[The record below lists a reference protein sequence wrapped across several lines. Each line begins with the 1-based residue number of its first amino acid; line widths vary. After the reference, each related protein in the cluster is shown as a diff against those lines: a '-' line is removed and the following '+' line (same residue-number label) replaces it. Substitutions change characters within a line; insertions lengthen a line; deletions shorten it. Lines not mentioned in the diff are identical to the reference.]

1 MGNEIP
7 SVCLFVATFS
17 PILQR
22 EQDVPFWNTTD
33 SLSVLQMKERL
44 AQKNLSLH
52 KVAESANDLREKFSL
67 EISISTLFSAEDI
80 C

>member
-1 MGNEIP
+1 
-7 SVCLFVATFS
+7 
-17 PILQR
+17 
-22 EQDVPFWNTTD
+22 
-33 SLSVLQMKERL
+33 MKERL